1 MSLGITLNLAIN
13 GNGFKIER
21 ILHANIEENLQISG
35 CYSLNVKC
43 PLQSLV
49 IGHLASRW

>member
-13 GNGFKIER
+13 GNSFKIEH

-35 CYSLNVKC
+35 CYSQNVKY

-49 IGHLASRW
+49 IEHLATR